1 MSKWEGK
8 YVIGLTGNIGT
19 GKSVVRR
26 MLEHLGAYGIDADT
40 LSHRVI
46 EKDAP
51 GYQAVLS
58 YFGKYI
64 LDENKEIDRKKL
76 AKIVFSDST
85 ALAELEN
92 IIHPIVDQVI
102 DIIVQRAKHKVV
114 VIEAIK
120 LIESGISESCDSI
133 WVTYTPFEVQ
143 LSRLIKNRKMNE
155 MDAKQRIQAQPSQE
169 EKIKFASVVVK
180 NNGTF
185 EQTWLQVTEAW
196 KKNVPGQSQAADAR
210 EEAREKARE
219 SISSGELFVKRGKPK
234 HSDQIAFFINELQ
247 KNGSNLT
254 REDIMTSFGEKA
266 YLLLQ
271 AGSKI
276 VGVIGWQ
283 VENLIA
289 RVVDIYLEPGIEVNQ
304 ALSKLISE
312 MESASRELQCE
323 ASLVFTPEKLSRP
336 DKIWKELGYESRS
349 IESLKI
355 SAWKEAANESMTS
368 GVVMYFKQLRKDRI
382 LRPI

>member
-40 LSHRVI
+40 LSHRVV

-64 LDENKEIDRKKL
+64 LDENREIDRKKL
-76 AKIVFSDST
+76 ARIVFSDQT
-85 ALAELEN
+85 ALNELEQ

-102 DIIVQRAKHKVV
+102 DIIIQRAKHDVV

-120 LIESGISESCDSI
+120 LIESGISESCDSL
-133 WVTYTPFEVQ
+133 WVTYTPFETQ
-143 LSRLIKNRKMNE
+143 LSRLIKNRKMAE
-155 MDAKQRIQAQPSQE
+155 DDARQRILAQPSQE
-169 EKIKFASVVVK
+169 EKIKFANVVIK
-180 NNGTF
+180 NNGSF
-185 EQTWLQVTEAW
+185 EQTWFQVAEAW
-196 KKNVPGQSQAADAR
+196 KKYVPGQSLAA
-210 EEAREKARE
+210 E
-219 SISSGELFVKRGKPK
+219 SQEDVQESSPGGELFVKRGKPK
-234 HSDQIAFFINELQ
+234 HSDQIALFINQLQ
-247 KNGSNLT
+247 KNGSKLT
-254 REDIMTSFGEKA
+254 RDDIMTSFGEKA
-266 YLLLQ
+266 YLILQ
-271 AGSKI
+271 AGNNI
-276 VGVIGWQ
+276 IGVIGWQ

-289 RVVDIYLEPGIEVNQ
+289 RVVDIYLEPGVEMNT

-323 ASLVFTPEKLSRP
+323 ASLIFTPEKLSQP
-336 DKIWKELGYESRS
+336 AKVWKELGYESRS

-355 SAWKEAANESMTS
+355 SAWKEAAAESMKS
-368 GVVMYFKQLRKDRI
+368 GRVMYFKQLRKDRI